1 MGVGLFCHIT
11 SDRIRRNGLKL
22 CQGRLSLDVRKNFY
36 SKSGQAGNGLPKHM
50 VESLSLEVFKKQLDL
65 VLRDMVSWGNIGG
78 K

>member
-36 SKSGQAGNGLPKHM
+36 SKSGQA
-50 VESLSLEVFKKQLDL
+50 LERTAQAH
-65 VLRDMVSWGNIGG
+65 GG
-78 K
+78 VIVPGGVQETFRSCAKGHGFMGKYWW